1 MGIKTN
7 TMTLTEL
14 QTEAHAQVRK
24 LANRYGFAHY
34 DIYLTFRKRDREVT
48 STYKDV
54 IQFFCEE
61 YELTENK
68 LFSFDRHSG
77 VVIPRQMVQYCMRQ
91 FCGLTYANI
100 GKLTGRDHATVLH
113 SCKLIK
119 NMMETN
125 RKFNEEMQSNIERL
139 LI

>member
-1 MGIKTN
+1 
-7 TMTLTEL
+7 MTLTEL

-24 LANRYGFAHY
+24 LANRYGYAHY
-34 DIYLTFRKRDREVT
+34 DIYLTFRKRGREVT

-54 IQFFCEE
+54 IQFFCYE
-61 YELTENK
+61 YELSETK
-68 LFSFDRHSG
+68 LLSFDRHID
-77 VVIPRQMVQYCMRQ
+77 VVLPRQMVHYCMRQ
-91 FCGLTYANI
+91 FCGLTYSKI
-100 GKLTGRDHATVLH
+100 GKLTDRDHATVLH
-113 SCKLIK
+113 SCKVIK